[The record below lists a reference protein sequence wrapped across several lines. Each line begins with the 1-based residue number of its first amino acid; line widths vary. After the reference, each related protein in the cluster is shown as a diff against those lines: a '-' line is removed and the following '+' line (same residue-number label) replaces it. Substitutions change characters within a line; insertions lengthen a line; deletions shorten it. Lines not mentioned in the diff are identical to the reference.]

1 MVMLAMFQF
10 ASCDKLP
17 EDRAVSTGFEVQIS
31 GMKLDDCWI
40 FHDFPS
46 KKSQFL
52 VGLPAFSGD
61 V

>member
-17 EDRAVSTGFEVQIS
+17 EGRAVSTGLEVQIS
-31 GMKLDDCWI
+31 GMKLDDCWM
-40 FHDFPS
+40 FHAFPG
-46 KKSQFL
+46 KKSQFP
-52 VGLPAFSGD
+52 VGLPAFSGN

>member
-17 EDRAVSTGFEVQIS
+17 EGRAVSTGFEVR
-31 GMKLDDCWI
+31 MKLDDSWI